1 GSAVFVFGSMRQE
14 LTPPED
20 RAAISIRVSAPPTVS
35 LDFTQTQMQKIEDL
49 VQPLVKSGEVK
60 SIFSVSG
67 FGSNTSSGFITL
79 TLAPW
84 DQRVRSQQAIAA
96 QVNQLLQFVPGVR
109 ARIIQA
115 NSLGIRGGGNGLQ
128 FAVAGSDYTEL
139 AATAQKIVDQMS
151 QDPKFGRVTMGYS
164 ATTPELTVGID
175 RDKASALGID
185 INGLGTTLQAMIDGT
200 QIGQVFVGDQAYPV
214 RLASTSQPI
223 NDPTDLESIFL
234 KTKDGKYVPMSSIA
248 TLTEQPIAPQ
258 LTREQQRRDV
268 SVTATL
274 DGGYAL
280 GDAYQRVLQI
290 AAPLLSGGDS
300 ILPLAEAKTIGDSNY
315 GLAITFGFA
324 VLVVILVLSAQF
336 ES

>member
-1 GSAVFVFGSMRQE
+1 VVIVIGVLFAGSALFIFGSIRQE

-20 RAAISIRVSAPPTVS
+20 RAAIMIRVSAPPTVS

-49 VQPLVKSGEVK
+49 VQPLVKSGEVI
-60 SIFSVSG
+60 STFSVSG

-84 DQRVRSQQAIAA
+84 DQRTRGQQAIAA
-96 QVNQLLQFVPGVR
+96 QVTQMLQFVPGVR
-109 ARIIQA
+109 TQIIQA

-139 AATAQKIVDQMS
+139 ATTAQKIVDQMN
-151 QDPKFGRVTMGYS
+151 QDPKFGRVVLNYT
-164 ATTPELTVGID
+164 ATTPELAVSVD

-214 RLASTSQPI
+214 RIASTAQPI

-234 KTKDGKYVPMSSIA
+234 KTKAGRYVPMSSIA
-248 TLTEQPIAPQ
+248 TLTELPIAP
-258 LTREQQRRDV
+258 
-268 SVTATL
+268 
-274 DGGYAL
+274 
-280 GDAYQRVLQI
+280 I
-290 AAPLLSGGDS
+290 AAVGSCHPLSRFCRAPAG
-300 ILPLAEAKTIGDSNY
+300 PA
-315 GLAITFGFA
+315 AIN
-324 VLVVILVLSAQF
+324 
-336 ES
+336 